1 MTGAPEQLSN
11 RDEKDKN
18 ENTNHHQND
27 EKGNKR
33 PDVPFHGSLHTKR
46 LALWGAKSNLTL
58 IEYPTHFPITAF
70 TRAFEK
76 KQLFVDV

>member
-11 RDEKDKN
+11 RDDKDKN

-27 EKGNKR
+27 GKCNKR
-33 PDVPFHGSLHTKR
+33 PDVPRSSLLHGSLHTKR

-58 IEYPTHFPITAF
+58 IEYPTHFSDTALI
-70 TRAFEK
+70 RHIP
-76 KQLFVDV
+76 VDYS